1 MAMPT
6 REPLLGDVASVS
18 VECSDCGR
26 SRWWRVAQL
35 MRVRGVC
42 RQTPLPQLSARLSCS
57 ACQDDGLPGKN
68 IVVQAMFVSEGAR
81 IRAEAHVLNSR
92 EVPPEVSRAIA
103 PLRRT
108 G

>member
-1 MAMPT
+1 MGLPT

-26 SRWWRVAQL
+26 ARWWQAGQL
-35 MRVRGVC
+35 MRFPGICAGTR
-42 RQTPLPQLSARLSCS
+42 LAKLSARLTCS
-57 ACQDDGLPGKN
+57 ACQEEGLPGKN
-68 IVVQAMFVSEGAR
+68 ISVQALFVSEGAR
-81 IRAEAHVLNSR
+81 LRAEAHILNSR
-92 EVPPEVSRAIA
+92 EVLPEVSRAIA